1 MGVYC
6 FFYSEIDEIHSKGPT
21 LNLKYSIEQGIL
33 PKSELHIWH
42 IELPDQVQN
51 IKQQTHLLDR
61 VEKLRLNK
69 FSHPFMRQNYL
80 LIRITLRNILGKYLK
95 SPPARVSINTNPYN
109 KPQLCPLKGQANL
122 QFNISHCA
130 NSAVIAF
137 ALNASV
143 GVDLELCNKKRNIKA
158 LLSRYFSPQTIE
170 EIDALPQAE
179 RHEAF
184 LRVWT
189 KFEAYKKAV
198 GTGLRGGDQAI
209 YIPQLPPSVDQFQLL
224 FPGDTQQNH
233 WLVSEVNSEPGTL
246 ISVVVDKRLKPRAIK
261 HFSVKI
267 PV

>member
-1 MGVYC
+1 M
-6 FFYSEIDEIHSKGPT
+6 
-21 LNLKYSIEQGIL
+21 NLKL
-33 PKSELHIWH
+33 PRNELHVWH
-42 IELPDQVQN
+42 IELPNQAQNTKQN
-51 IKQQTHLLDR
+51 IHLLDSF
-61 VEKLRLNK
+61 EKIRLNN

-95 SPPARVSINTNPYN
+95 SPPAQVSINTNPYN
-109 KPQLCPLKGQANL
+109 KPQLCPLKSQVNL

-137 ALNASV
+137 ALDASV
-143 GVDLELCNKKRNIKA
+143 GIDLELCNKERNIKA
-158 LLSRYFSPQTIE
+158 LLRRYFSPQTTA

-189 KFEAYKKAV
+189 KFEAYKKAM
-198 GTGLRGGDQAI
+198 GTGLRGGDPAI
-209 YIPQLPPSVDQFQLL
+209 YIPHLLPSAEQFQLL

-246 ISVVVDKRLKPRAIK
+246 ISVVVDKRLRPRAIK
-261 HFSVKI
+261 HFSEKI